1 MSGFPGGSV
10 VETPPANAVDNGLH
24 PWFRKI
30 PHAPEQLSPGTPQP
44 LSLCSR
50 AQELQLLSLHSL
62 EPMLNSKRSH
72 VRSEKLAHHN

>member
-30 PHAPEQLSPGTPQP
+30 PHAPEQLSPCATIT
-44 LSLCSR
+44 
-50 AQELQLLSLHSL
+50 
-62 EPMLNSKRSH
+62 EPVL
-72 VRSEKLAHHN
+72 